1 MKYCFFLGGYDLEML
16 EIKRLLLAHGYT
28 EGIDVFD
35 KKLGW
40 GAQLSDYADVF
51 QTDKINVCIELT
63 EDIKPPIHYRRI
75 DHHNELSDLSS
86 SLEQVAQLLGI
97 SLSREQLLIAE
108 NDRHYIPG
116 MKAIGATD
124 AEIADV
130 RKRDRAAQ
138 GVTNE
143 DEKLA
148 EKSIAENMSTLALRK
163 LVVHSLTDRFSTITD
178 RLFGQYDSLLI
189 YKDMELTYYGE
200 GKEALEVTFADL
212 LRGGKMYAGGG
223 FIGVGKG
230 KLKKEAFENVLKT
243 IKQNMT

>member
-212 LRGGKMYAGGG
+212 LRGDKMYAGGG

-243 IKQNMT
+243 IKQNIT